1 MSSADRVHGCTLPRI
16 QANRKRKIECVSHFE
31 ELEALGKEMR
41 RVRKKLPPGD
51 WHKML
56 VNAEVIV
63 GCARHLFGKTRVLQ
77 PETPA
82 TTESDGNDN

>member
-1 MSSADRVHGCTLPRI
+1 M
-16 QANRKRKIECVSHFE
+16 SHFE
-31 ELEALGKEMR
+31 ELEALGKEMQ

-51 WHKML
+51 WQKML

-82 TTESDGNDN
+82 TTETDVNGN